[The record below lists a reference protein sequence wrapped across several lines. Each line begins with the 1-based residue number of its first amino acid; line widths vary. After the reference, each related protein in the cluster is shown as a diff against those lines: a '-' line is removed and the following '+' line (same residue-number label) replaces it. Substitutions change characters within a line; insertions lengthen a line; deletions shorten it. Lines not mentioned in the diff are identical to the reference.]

1 MGTAGN
7 AKGRN
12 PSHGGRAT
20 IKQLVLLIPFI
31 GGESMDF
38 QLLVDFING
47 TAAPIAF
54 AVIVLVMWRED
65 LKRNDGREQEFLG
78 VIRSNTEAINAL
90 KSEIERSNNN
100 EV

>member
-1 MGTAGN
+1 MRTVGN

-12 PSHGGRAT
+12 PSHGGRT
-20 IKQLVLLIPFI
+20 TRKQLVSLLFII
-31 GGESMDF
+31 GGDRMDF

-65 LKRNDGREQEFLG
+65 LKRNDGREQEFLE
-78 VIRSNTEAINAL
+78 VIQSNTEAINAL
-90 KSEIERSNNN
+90 KTEIERSNKN

>member
-1 MGTAGN
+1 MGN

-12 PSHGGRAT
+12 PSHGGRT
-20 IKQLVLLIPFI
+20 TLKQLVLLTFVI
-31 GGESMDF
+31 GGDKMDF

-65 LKRNDGREQEFLG
+65 LKRNDGREQEFLE
-78 VIRSNTEAINAL
+78 VIQSNTEAINAL
-90 KSEIERSNNN
+90 KTEIERSNKN